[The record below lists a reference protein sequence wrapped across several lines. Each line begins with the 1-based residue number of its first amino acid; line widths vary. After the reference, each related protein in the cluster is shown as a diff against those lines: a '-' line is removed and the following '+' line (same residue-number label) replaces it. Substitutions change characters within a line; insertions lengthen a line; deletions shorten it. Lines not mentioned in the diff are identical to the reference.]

1 MNRRNVTVLVGL
13 AVVVGVAALAFFWFS
28 GGSGE
33 ASQPLEAPTLV
44 VNPTSEPAT
53 TVPTTVSEP
62 ATASSDPTAEPTAET
77 ASQAETASE
86 GTLFNI
92 VPEESEVS
100 FTLSEELRGQ
110 PTVVVGVT
118 DQVAGQLFVSFDD
131 PAASQVGVIRINAR
145 TLETDSEFRNRAI
158 RGQILRSAQDE
169 YEFIDF
175 TPTSIEGMPDE
186 VTVGAPVTFQI
197 VGDLKIQDITQ
208 PVTFD
213 VTVTPVTED
222 RLEGVATTTVQRGD
236 FGLTI
241 PNAPG
246 VANVSDEVELAI
258 NFVAIP

>member
-1 MNRRNVTVLVGL
+1 MNQRNVVIVIIL
-13 AVVVGVAALAFFWFS
+13 AAVVGVAALAFIWFS

-44 VNPTSEPAT
+44 VISEPAT
-53 TVPTTVSEP
+53 TVPTAASEP
-62 ATASSDPTAEPTAET
+62 TTAAEVGDPTTAPTAET
-77 ASQAETASE
+77 APQEETE
-86 GTLFNI
+86 VTLFNI
-92 VPEESEVS
+92 LPQESEVS
-100 FTLSEELRGQ
+100 FTLSEDLRGQ
-110 PTVVVGVT
+110 PTTVVGVT
-118 DQVAGQLFVSFDD
+118 DQVAGQLFVNFDD

-145 TLETDSEFRNRAI
+145 TLATDSEFRNRAI

-175 TPTSIEGMPDE
+175 TPTSIAGMPE
-186 VTVGAPVTFQI
+186 AVTVGTPVTFQI

-213 VTVTPVTED
+213 VTVTPVSEQ

-246 VANVSDEVELAI
+246 VANVSEEVALEI
-258 NFVAIP
+258 NFVAAP